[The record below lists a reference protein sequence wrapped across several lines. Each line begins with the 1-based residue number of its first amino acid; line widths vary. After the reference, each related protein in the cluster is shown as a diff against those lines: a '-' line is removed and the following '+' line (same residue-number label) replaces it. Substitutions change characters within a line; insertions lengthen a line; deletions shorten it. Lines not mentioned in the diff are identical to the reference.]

1 MMTPKYKLVKPTRG
15 KYWLIRLDRP
25 SPEGWKQKSTKKA
38 RRRDAERAAAQIVAG
53 LVDAAS
59 PRMTWKTFRQT
70 YERDHLST
78 LKRPGCFKSAA
89 AKMEGMI
96 KVVYLDE
103 LDAARM
109 KQWRQKMLAA
119 DMPPTTVSSYLKH
132 VRASLGWAEENG
144 YIKVAPRVRTGTTAK
159 MKGRPLT
166 GEEFERM
173 LAAVPKVK
181 RIGRRRAGQ
190 WRRLLHGLWLM
201 GLRLQEAIDMEWS
214 HPASIRPIRLDSSRP
229 LLCFPM
235 SEHKNGKDQLV
246 PLTPDAVA
254 FLRLTPKDKRI
265 GRVFP
270 LMGNTKP
277 ILTADAASG
286 FISEIGEQ
294 AKVLVS
300 PIPKKN
306 GKPKCATAH
315 DLRRSFAT
323 RLARLVSSDIL
334 QALMRHAD
342 IKTTRAHYAEIE
354 AEVLA
359 EQLAIALQA

>member
-1 MMTPKYKLVKPTRG
+1 MTTPKYKLVKPTRV
-15 KYWLIRLDRP
+15 KYWLIRLNHP
-25 SPEGWKQKSTKKA
+25 SPEGWKEKSTKQV
-38 RRRDAERAAAQIVAG
+38 RRRDAERVAAQIVAG
-53 LVDAAS
+53 LVTAES
-59 PRMTWKTFRQT
+59 PRMTWKAFRQF

-89 AKMEGMI
+89 TKMEAMI
-96 KVVYLDE
+96 KVVYLGE

-119 DMPPTTVSSYLKH
+119 KMPATTVSSYLKH

-144 YIKVAPRVRTGTTAK
+144 YIKAAPRVRTGTTAK

-181 RIGRRRAGQ
+181 RIGRQRAGQ
-190 WRRLLHGLWLM
+190 WRQLLNGLWLM
-201 GLRLQEAIDMEWS
+201 GLRLQEAIDMHWTD
-214 HPASIRPIRLDSSRP
+214 ADCIRPIRLDSSRP

-235 SEHKNGKDQLV
+235 AEHKNGKDQLI
-246 PLTPDAVA
+246 PLTPEAAA
-254 FLRLTPKDKRI
+254 FLRQTPKGKRE

-270 LMGNTKP
+270 LMGAKKP
-277 ILTADAASG
+277 ICTADSASG

-294 AKVLVS
+294 AKVL
-300 PIPKKN
+300 INQTKKKN

-323 RLARLVSSDIL
+323 RLARRVSSDIL

-342 IKTTRAHYAEIE
+342 IKTTRTHYAEIE
-354 AEVLA
+354 AEALA
-359 EQLAIALQA
+359 DQLAVALQQ

>member
-1 MMTPKYKLVKPTRG
+1 
-15 KYWLIRLDRP
+15 
-25 SPEGWKQKSTKKA
+25 
-38 RRRDAERAAAQIVAG
+38 
-53 LVDAAS
+53 
-59 PRMTWKTFRQT
+59 MTWKAFRKT
-70 YERDHLST
+70 YEEDHLST

-89 AKMEGMI
+89 TKMEGMI

-109 KQWRQKMLAA
+109 KQWRQKMLA
-119 DMPPTTVSSYLKH
+119 DSMPATTVSSYLKH

-159 MKGRPLT
+159 MKGRPIT

-181 RIGRRRAGQ
+181 RIGRARAGQ
-190 WRRLLHGLWLM
+190 WRRILTGLWLM
-201 GLRLQEAIDMEWS
+201 GLRLQEAIDMDWTDEE
-214 HPASIRPIRLDSSRP
+214 SIRPVRLDSARP

-235 SEHKNGKDQLV
+235 DEHKNGKDQLV
-246 PLTPDAVA
+246 PLTPDAAA
-254 FLRLTPKDKRI
+254 FLRETPKSKRS

-270 LMGNTKP
+270 LMGAKLP

-286 FISEIGEQ
+286 FISDIGEQ
-294 AKVLVS
+294 AKVLIG
-300 PIPKKN
+300 PAKKIKKN
-306 GKPKCATAH
+306 GQPRCATAH

-323 RLARLVSSDIL
+323 RLARQVSSDIL

-359 EQLAIALQA
+359 EQLALAMQAQGGIPGGGQVSPNHHPSS

>member
-1 MMTPKYKLVKPTRG
+1 MTPKYKLVKPSRG
-15 KYWLIRLDRP
+15 KYWLIRLEQP
-25 SPEGWKQKSTKKA
+25 SPEGWKQKSTKKV
-38 RRRDAERAAAQIVAG
+38 RRRDAEREAAKIMAG
-53 LVDAAS
+53 LVGSSS
-59 PRMTWKTFRQT
+59 PRMTWKAFRKS
-70 YERDHLST
+70 YEADHLST

-89 AKMEGMI
+89 TKMEGMI

-119 DMPPTTVSSYLKH
+119 GMPATTVSSYLKH

-173 LAAVPKVK
+173 LDAVPKVK
-181 RIGRRRAGQ
+181 RIGRARAGQ
-190 WRRLLHGLWLM
+190 WRRLLRGLWLM
-201 GLRLQEAIDMEWS
+201 GLRLQEAIDMDWTE
-214 HPASIRPIRLDSSRP
+214 PNSIRPIRLDASRP

-235 SEHKNGKDQLV
+235 AEHKNGKDQLV
-246 PLTPDAVA
+246 PLTPEAA
-254 FLRLTPKDKRI
+254 EFLRSTPKGKRV

-270 LMGNTKP
+270 LVGAKKP
-277 ILTADAASG
+277 ILTADSASG
-286 FISEIGEQ
+286 VISEIGEK
-294 AKVLVS
+294 AGVLVNAS
-300 PIPKKN
+300 KVKKN
-306 GKPKCATAH
+306 GKPTCATAH

-323 RLARLVSSDIL
+323 RLARQVSSDIL

-342 IKTTRAHYAEIE
+342 IKTTRTHYAEIE
-354 AEVLA
+354 AEALA